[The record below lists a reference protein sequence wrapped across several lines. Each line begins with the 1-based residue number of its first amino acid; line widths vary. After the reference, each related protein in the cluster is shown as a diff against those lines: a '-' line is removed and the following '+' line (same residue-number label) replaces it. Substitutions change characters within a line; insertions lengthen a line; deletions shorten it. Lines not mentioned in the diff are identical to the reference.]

1 MSVDKTL
8 KNRLSLNR
16 PSNIR
21 KSNKTPVSKIVTE
34 SIKNPPPKPSESEI
48 FKREL
53 EEIAKRA
60 EMMRIL
66 EEEEKLI
73 QKKSDDEK
81 LQEKLVSPF
90 TGKKQVD
97 MKPSLEYAIEELLPK
112 AQIPEQIEYPE
123 PFQEEPALNRE
134 LAEFKR
140 KINQHL
146 HQVGFMGSGGGGI
159 GDIKDAGDIDGG
171 TALVN
176 GKFLKFDS
184 STQKFVGSDASV
196 SDETI
201 QDIVGAMV
209 SSNTE
214 SGITVAYQDADG
226 TLDFTIGTLNQD
238 TSGNAATATAL
249 ETARTIGGVSFD
261 GTGNINLPGVNTAG
275 NQDTS
280 GTAAIATTVTIT
292 DNESTNENN
301 AIIFTAGG
309 AQTGGNLGL
318 ESDGTLTYNPSTGK
332 VTATGFV
339 GALTGNVTG
348 NADTATALA
357 TARNIA
363 GVSFDGTANISLALT
378 NLGISDGSDGQF
390 LKTDGAGNFSFAA
403 ASVSSLAADDID
415 SGDAAV
421 NITTSSGNITI
432 DAAANNTDIIFKGTD
447 DSSDITMLTLDG
459 SDAGTAS
466 FNHDVKLSSDASVL
480 GFGADND
487 ITLTH
492 VHDTGIR
499 LSDSMALLLGT
510 GDDISFSWDGTD
522 GHLAVA
528 GTLNVEGSGETLA
541 KFIDD
546 GAVELYH
553 NNSKKFETTSAG
565 VTVTGTVTATAG
577 STLLIKNSSGSTVK
591 TVKGIS

>member
-66 EEEEKLI
+66 EEEEKFI
-73 QKKSDDEK
+73 QKKRDDEK

-90 TGKKQVD
+90 TGRKQVD
-97 MKPSLEYAIEELLPK
+97 MKPSLEYAIEEILPK
-112 AQIPEQIEYPE
+112 AQIPEKIEYPE
-123 PFQEEPALNRE
+123 PFQDEPALNRE

-159 GDIKDAGDIDGG
+159 GDLKDAGDIDGG
-171 TALVN
+171 TALVD

-196 SDETI
+196 SNETI

-238 TSGNAATATAL
+238 TTGSAATLTTARTIGGVSFDGSANINLPGVNTSGDQDTSGNAATATAL
-249 ETARTIGGVSFD
+249 ATARNIGGVSFD
-261 GTGNINLPGVNTAG
+261 GTGNINLPGVNTSG
-275 NQDTS
+275 SQDTS
-280 GTAAIATTVTIT
+280 GNAA
-292 DNESTNENN
+292 
-301 AIIFTAGG
+301 
-309 AQTGGNLGL
+309 
-318 ESDGTLTYNPSTGK
+318 
-332 VTATGFV
+332 
-339 GALTGNVTG
+339 
-348 NADTATALA
+348 TATALA

-415 SGDAAV
+415 AGDAAV

-466 FNHDVKLSSDASVL
+466 FNHDVKLSSDASIL

-492 VHDTGIR
+492 VHNTGIR

>member
-1 MSVDKTL
+1 
-8 KNRLSLNR
+8 
-16 PSNIR
+16 
-21 KSNKTPVSKIVTE
+21 
-34 SIKNPPPKPSESEI
+34 
-48 FKREL
+48 
-53 EEIAKRA
+53 
-60 EMMRIL
+60 
-66 EEEEKLI
+66 
-73 QKKSDDEK
+73 
-81 LQEKLVSPF
+81 
-90 TGKKQVD
+90 
-97 MKPSLEYAIEELLPK
+97 
-112 AQIPEQIEYPE
+112 
-123 PFQEEPALNRE
+123 
-134 LAEFKR
+134 
-140 KINQHL
+140 
-146 HQVGFMGSGGGGI
+146 
-159 GDIKDAGDIDGG
+159 
-171 TALVN
+171 
-176 GKFLKFDS
+176 
-184 STQKFVGSDASV
+184 KFVGSDASV

-466 FNHDVKLSSDASVL
+466 FNHDVKLSSDASIL

-492 VHDTGIR
+492 VHNTGIR

-522 GHLAVA
+522 GHLTVA

>member
-1 MSVDKTL
+1 MGVDKTL
-8 KNRLSLNR
+8 KSKLSLNR

-34 SIKNPPPKPSESEI
+34 SRKNPPPKPSESEI

-66 EEEEKLI
+66 EKEEKFI
-73 QKKSDDEK
+73 QKKRDDEK

-97 MKPSLEYAIEELLPK
+97 MKPSLEYAIEEILPK

-134 LAEFKR
+134 LAEFKK

-159 GDIKDAGDIDGG
+159 GDLKDAGDIDGG
-171 TALVN
+171 TALVD

-196 SDETI
+196 SNETI

-226 TLDFTIGTLNQD
+226 TLDFTVGTLNQD
-238 TSGNAATATAL
+238 TTGSAATLT
-249 ETARTIGGVSFD
+249 TARTIGGVSFD
-261 GTGNINLPGVNTAG
+261 GSANINLPGVNTSG

-280 GTAAIATTVTIT
+280 GNAA
-292 DNESTNENN
+292 
-301 AIIFTAGG
+301 
-309 AQTGGNLGL
+309 
-318 ESDGTLTYNPSTGK
+318 
-332 VTATGFV
+332 
-339 GALTGNVTG
+339 
-348 NADTATALA
+348 TATALA

-378 NLGISDGSDGQF
+378 NLGISDGSNGQF
-390 LKTDGAGNFSFAA
+390 LKTDGAGNFSFAT

-415 SGDAAV
+415 AGDAAV

-432 DAAANNTDIIFKGTD
+432 DASANNTDIIFKGTD
-447 DSSDITMLTLDG
+447 ASADITMLTLDG
-459 SDAGTAS
+459 SEAGAATFNDKIVIQSSHLNQGVTQDSANLFIVLDGTDAASANAGDNIIIEDGGTDGS
-466 FNHDVKLSSDASVL
+466 
-480 GFGADND
+480 
-487 ITLTH
+487 
-492 VHDTGIR
+492 
-499 LSDSMALLLGT
+499 GT
-510 GDDISFSWDGTD
+510 NAGDDILHEDFAYTHTGVQREVLEIRDSGGDLLKSLSGF
-522 GHLAVA
+522 AA
-528 GTLNVEGSGETLA
+528 GA
-541 KFIDD
+541 I
-546 GAVELYH
+546 
-553 NNSKKFETTSAG
+553 
-565 VTVTGTVTATAG
+565 
-577 STLLIKNSSGSTVK
+577 
-591 TVKGIS
+591 

>member
-1 MSVDKTL
+1 MSIDKTL

-21 KSNKTPVSKIVTE
+21 KSSKTPVSKIVTE
-34 SIKNPPPKPSESEI
+34 SRENSPPKPSESEI
-48 FKREL
+48 FKREIELKFREL

-73 QKKSDDEK
+73 QKKKDDEK
-81 LQEKLVSPF
+81 LQEKLASPF
-90 TGKKQVD
+90 TGRKQVD
-97 MKPSLEYAIEELLPK
+97 MKPSLEYAIEEILPK
-112 AQIPEQIEYPE
+112 AQISEQIEYPE

-159 GDIKDAGDIDGG
+159 GDIKDAGDVDGG
-171 TALVN
+171 TALVD

-196 SDETI
+196 SNETI

-226 TLDFTIGTLNQD
+226 TLDFTVGTLNQD
-238 TSGNAATATAL
+238 TTGNAATATAL
-249 ETARTIGGVSFD
+249 ETARNIGGVSFD
-261 GTGNINLPGVNTAG
+261 GTGNINLPGVNTSG
-275 NQDTS
+275 SQDTS
-280 GTAAIATTVTIT
+280 GNAA
-292 DNESTNENN
+292 
-301 AIIFTAGG
+301 
-309 AQTGGNLGL
+309 
-318 ESDGTLTYNPSTGK
+318 
-332 VTATGFV
+332 
-339 GALTGNVTG
+339 
-348 NADTATALA
+348 TATALA

-378 NLGISDGSDGQF
+378 NLGISDGSNGQF
-390 LKTDGAGNFSFAA
+390 LKTDGSGNFSFAT

-415 SGDAAV
+415 AGDAAV

-447 DSSDITMLTLDG
+447 ASSDITMLTLDG
-459 SDAGTAS
+459 SDAGTAI
-466 FNHDVKLSSDASVL
+466 FNNDIKLQSDDAVIA
-480 GFGADND
+480 FGADGD
-487 ITLTH
+487 VTLTH
-492 VHDTGIR
+492 DPDDGLFLKSSATGDNNPVQITLQTGETDIQADDAIGIIKFQAPDEATGSDANLVVASFAARSEGDFSATANATFFEFR
-499 LSDSMALLLGT
+499 LS
-510 GDDISFSWDGTD
+510 TD
-522 GHLAVA
+522 GANVRVA
-528 GTLNVEGSGETLA
+528 KLSNNGNLQVNGTL
-541 KFIDD
+541 
-546 GAVELYH
+546 
-553 NNSKKFETTSAG
+553 
-565 VTVTGTVTATAG
+565 TADAT
-577 STLLIKNSSGSTVK
+577 STLLIKNSSGSTLK
-591 TVKGIS
+591 TVNGFAANS